1 MINLHPGEK
10 IILERRKH
18 WFFVLIQAIFIFCV
32 AILPLLVI
40 IFAELFSVINN
51 IIIEYEAPILFFVV
65 SYWLCLWMGFF
76 VGWTNYYLDVLVVT
90 DKRLID
96 IEQVGLFS
104 RDVAEV
110 RLENIEDIKVRVSGI
125 IPSLLK
131 FGDVEIQTAG
141 EFREF
146 IKRNIPE
153 PYIVRDAIS
162 KAHDEIL
169 KNSVKN

>member
-10 IILERRKH
+10 IIIERRKH
-18 WFFVLIQAIFIFCV
+18 WFFVLIQAVFIFFV
-32 AILPLLVI
+32 AVLPLLVI
-40 IFAELFSVINN
+40 IFAEFLPAINSVVV
-51 IIIEYEAPILFFVV
+51 EYENPILFFIVAF
-65 SYWLCLWMGFF
+65 WLCLWMGFF
-76 VGWTNYYLDVLVVT
+76 VGWTNYYLDVLVIT
-90 DKRLID
+90 DRRLID
-96 IEQVGLFS
+96 IEQIGLFS

-110 RLENIEDIKVRVSGI
+110 RLENIEDIKIRVSGI

-146 IKRNIPE
+146 IKRNISE